1 MRCLAAL
8 AVLAALSVPAVAQD
22 VTIRFIANEGVHI
35 SDGETGVLIDA
46 LTWNSYDGT
55 YALPS
60 DEARAAM
67 IAGDA
72 PYDDVVALLFTH
84 IHGDHFDPEG
94 AVAIS
99 QNDVSIMGS
108 VQIFD
113 AFIAAGGDEAGIYL
127 LEPVEDDCED
137 DGTDC
142 PIYADQGSILFYP
155 PDSVFE
161 RPLSAEERLRIFA
174 DLETRAAKVDPRP
187 IFHRQGVDHWTYR
200 VEIGGV
206 SILHLGDTAPQMA
219 DFSVWDGTEF
229 DVILYPYWF
238 AQMPAGVAFLDS
250 RPEARAIAFHIPA
263 AATPQTIRAGLGER
277 EYLFGEGSEVV
288 ISAHD

>member
-1 MRCLAAL
+1 MKLFVSALIAACLAAPAL
-8 AVLAALSVPAVAQD
+8 AQN

-67 IAGDA
+67 INGEA

-99 QNDVSIMGS
+99 QNGVTIMGS

-113 AFIAAGGDEAGIYL
+113 AFIAAGGEEAAITL
-127 LEPVEDDCED
+127 LEPAEVYCEE

-142 PIYADQGSILFYP
+142 PTYEDLGNITFFP
-155 PDSVFE
+155 PGLEFE
-161 RPLSAEERLRIFA
+161 RPFSLGDQQRVLEEQEAL
-174 DLETRAAKVDPRP
+174 AANVDARP
-187 IFHRQGVDHWTYR
+187 IFHRNGVDHWSYR

-206 SILHLGDTAPQMA
+206 SILHLGDTQPQMA
-219 DFSVWDGTEF
+219 DFSVWDDTEF

-238 AQMPAGVAFLDS
+238 AQMPEGVAFLDS
-250 RPEARAIAFHIPA
+250 RPDARAIAFHIPA
-263 AATPQTIRAGLGER
+263 AATPQTIRAGLGDR
-277 EYLFGEGSEVV
+277 EHLFGEGTSVAIATE
-288 ISAHD
+288 

>member
-1 MRCLAAL
+1 MRGLAAI
-8 AVLAALSVPAVAQD
+8 AILAALSGPAAAQD

-67 IAGDA
+67 IAGDP

-84 IHGDHFDPEG
+84 IHGDHADPER
-94 AVAIS
+94 ATAFLLTQDEVTVAAS
-99 QNDVSIMGS
+99 AQVTDA
-108 VQIFD
+108 IFNGD
-113 AFIAAGGDEAGIYL
+113 AELPDAARNRVF
-127 LEPVEDDCED
+127 PVELTADDA
-137 DGTDC
+137 G
-142 PIYADQGSILFYP
+142 PWPHPLF
-155 PDSVFE
+155 DFIE
-161 RPLSAEERLRIFA
+161 GAWL
-174 DLETRAAKVDPRP
+174 
-187 IFHRQGVDHWTYR
+187 FHRQGVDNITWH
-200 VEIGGV
+200 VELAGV

-238 AQMPAGVAFLDS
+238 AQMPEGVAFLDS
-250 RPEARAIAFHIPA
+250 RPDARAIAFHIPA
-263 AATPQTIRAGLGER
+263 AATPQTIRAGLSGR
-277 EYLFGEGSEVV
+277 EYLFGEGSEIV
-288 ISAHD
+288 ISGDE

>member
-1 MRCLAAL
+1 MRILLTAALLAA
-8 AVLAALSVPAVAQD
+8 SPAIASAD

-60 DEARAAM
+60 DEARTAM
-67 IAGDA
+67 INGEA

-84 IHGDHFDPEG
+84 IHGDHSDPAGAAEILNAQREMTLAASPQVTEAVINGDIALAAGAAERIFPVELSASEPGPWQLPGYDFIEG
-94 AVAIS
+94 AWLFHT
-99 QNDVSIMGS
+99 Q
-108 VQIFD
+108 
-113 AFIAAGGDEAGIYL
+113 GI
-127 LEPVEDDCED
+127 DNI
-137 DGTDC
+137 TW
-142 PIYADQGSILFYP
+142 
-155 PDSVFE
+155 
-161 RPLSAEERLRIFA
+161 
-174 DLETRAAKVDPRP
+174 
-187 IFHRQGVDHWTYR
+187 H

-206 SILHLGDTAPQMA
+206 SILHLGDTQPQASFPVWA
-219 DFSVWDGTEF
+219 DTEF

-238 AQMPAGVAFLDS
+238 AQTPEGVAFLDS

-263 AATPQTIRAGLGER
+263 AATPLTIRAGLGER

-288 ISAHD
+288 IETE